1 MKETLHVIR
10 EGKSDPRLYF
20 CPEEEASS
28 ALSLRRSLLLLFLLV
43 ASLSLSLDFLRSR
56 QLPPAFLLNTQR
68 RTLLPL
74 PPSPFPPPPD
84 DISVSFPLS
93 SAFSLSTGEAV

>member
-28 ALSLRRSLLLLFLLV
+28 ALSPSPSPPLLFLLV
-43 ASLSLSLDFLRSR
+43 ASVSLSLSLDFLRSR
-56 QLPPAFLLNTQR
+56 QLPPAFLLNTAEDPLASPPPLSPR
-68 RTLLPL
+68 HLTIYPCLSLSLPL
-74 PPSPFPPPPD
+74 FPYLP
-84 DISVSFPLS
+84 VRQ
-93 SAFSLSTGEAV
+93 